1 MITERKI
8 TERVDRVTSIP
19 VFTRSPIAPAPQS
32 CKIEITS
39 FCPYKCTFCAKSTS
53 TTPDGEMPRALYSR
67 LIREM
72 RDFGVQELAP
82 FFVGESFQCTWLA
95 DAVKEAKDVG
105 YPYVFLTT
113 NGASATEAK
122 LRAVMAAGLDS
133 LKFSINFH
141 SAEQL
146 REVAQV
152 SPKFWRRAIDNLK
165 LARKIRDEGGY
176 KCGIYASSIAFD
188 GEQGEKMQAVIDEIA
203 EHCDETYKLPLFS
216 MNGAAKANGMKPGPG
231 NPGRLDKMREPL
243 PCWSVW
249 QAHIDRHG
257 RLIACCFGDTP
268 DNAHV
273 MADLTQTS
281 FATGWNSQ
289 KFQALRA
296 AHLAKDVSRTG
307 CADCV
312 AG

>member
-1 MITERKI
+1 MISSHI
-8 TERVDRVTSIP
+8 DRVTSIP
-19 VFTRSPIAPAPQS
+19 VRQAVAPPPIS

-39 FCPYKCTFCAKSTS
+39 FCSYKCTFCTKSINGNV
-53 TTPDGEMPRALYSR
+53 DGEMDRALYSR

-72 RDFGVQELAP
+72 RDYGVEELAP
-82 FFVGESFQCTWLA
+82 FFVGESFQCTWLP
-95 DAVKEAKDVG
+95 DAIKEAKAIG

-113 NGASATEAK
+113 NGASATPAK
-122 LRAVMAAGLDS
+122 VKACMDAGLDS
-133 LKFSINFH
+133 LKFSINFYD
-141 SAEQL
+141 AQQL
-146 REVAQV
+146 ASIAQV

-165 LARKIRDEGGY
+165 EARRIRDEGGY
-176 KCGIYASSIAFD
+176 STKIYASSIAFD
-188 GEQGEKMQAVIDEIA
+188 GEQGDKMQAVIDEIA
-203 EHCDETYKLPLFS
+203 EYCDETYKLPLFS

-231 NPGRLDKMREPL
+231 NPGRLDNMREPL

-273 MADLTQTS
+273 MADLTQVS
-281 FATGWNSQ
+281 FEAGWNSE
-289 KFQALRA
+289 KFTALRS

-307 CADCV
+307 CATCV